1 MKKLNKYL
9 LILAAA
15 VFTFTACEK
24 PAEREPS
31 PEVGSNVA
39 AFEAGEVVVDINP
52 MKVQLE
58 YDLNV
63 VRSATEEELKVAI
76 EVLEGDVDIINVPG
90 SVTFAKGENAA
101 KLHLTF
107 PKAELDSSY
116 TVVLQINKESQ
127 SPYFVGT
134 SQCAFTVNI
143 ATWEAVAAPAI
154 FVDGVVCSPFGM
166 EPIAWYVEFQEKLN
180 SDGSKDYRFI
190 NPYRQ
195 NEGDEEADQFGIYSW
210 FVYNSGED
218 VDVDLKNAYHWD
230 IHVDA
235 NGQATFGK
243 VFLGPDYGY
252 GPAAAWMVADFYAK
266 KQGTDPDYATYGA
279 GAYDATSKSITFP
292 AGTLLWYF
300 EGYGGN
306 LTSLPQIIYLDSKAY
321 QDDHLSI
328 ADYNA
333 EDIEWKEVKSV
344 VNQFESSIFK
354 FTNEEQKLFKA
365 VDQYEG
371 NPKSPFI
378 NLYCLKDAYA
388 KGGNLA
394 FYWDGKD
401 GEIQIPAHQNTKI
414 SFMGQDLFI
423 EEGAG
428 VVATSKVKGVD
439 VKVFTF
445 DIVVVSEEGNEVGEF
460 IETFTMAGE
469 EIIYEKADYLGYFK
483 LRGLDPWDDSERE
496 FDLEI
501 KEDGDYFAVLG
512 IDVDTIWGKFDA
524 EKGALSLLPQ
534 MLPDSFSYQGANYA
548 RAFLPMDAKG
558 TENYKES
565 LVFKFKLNGT
575 APIAADCDMV
585 GFWIYIPDL
594 GGAADGAYDLTLIP
608 SEAPAEEPG
617 DEPGDEPNDA
627 PRRIGQKHFKASNVP
642 GVDHLSFKGQYQRK
656 VKMAVKF

>member
-9 LILAAA
+9 LLLAAA

-24 PAEREPS
+24 EIEREPS
-31 PEVGSNVA
+31 PEAPAASA
-39 AFEAGEVVVDINP
+39 AFKGSGVEVDINP
-52 MKVQLE
+52 VKAPLE
-58 YDLNV
+58 YNITL
-63 VRSATEEELKVAI
+63 VRGNKAEALTVGI
-76 EVLEGDVDIINVPG
+76 EVVEGDADIILVPS
-90 SVTFAKGENAA
+90 SVSFDKDAGEASL
-101 KLHLTF
+101 KLTF
-107 PKAELDSSY
+107 PGAQLDSSY
-116 TVVLQINKESQ
+116 SIVLAIKKDNQ
-127 SPYFVGT
+127 SPYIDGAGT
-134 SQCAFTVNI
+134 FTFKVNI
-143 ATWEAVAAPAI
+143 ASWEAAAAPAI

-166 EPIAWYVEFQEKLN
+166 DPIAWYVEFQEKLN

-210 FVYNSGED
+210 FVYNSGEQVD
-218 VDVDLKNAYHWD
+218 LANPYNWEMHVDVEGN
-230 IHVDA
+230 V
-235 NGQATFGK
+235 TFPK
-243 VFLGPDYGY
+243 TYLGPDYGY
-252 GPAAAWMVADFYAK
+252 GAAIAWLYADFLAAK
-266 KQGTDPDYATYGA
+266 DGSEPDYETNGCGKYD
-279 GAYDATSKSITFP
+279 DATKSIIFP
-292 AGTLLWYF
+292 AGVMLWYF
-300 EGYGGN
+300 DGYGGN
-306 LTSLPQIIYLDSKAY
+306 LTSLPQIVYLDSKAY

-333 EDIEWKEVKSV
+333 EDIEWKEVESA
-344 VNQFESSIFK
+344 VNQFESTIFN

-365 VDQYEG
+365 KDQYEG

-394 FYWDGKD
+394 FYWDGED
-401 GEIQIPAHQNTKI
+401 GEIVIPAEQDTKL
-414 SFMGQDLFI
+414 SFMGQELLI
-423 EEGAG
+423 KEGAG
-428 VVATSKVKGVD
+428 IVATSKVKGVD

-534 MLPDSFSYQGANYA
+534 MLPDSFSYKGANYA